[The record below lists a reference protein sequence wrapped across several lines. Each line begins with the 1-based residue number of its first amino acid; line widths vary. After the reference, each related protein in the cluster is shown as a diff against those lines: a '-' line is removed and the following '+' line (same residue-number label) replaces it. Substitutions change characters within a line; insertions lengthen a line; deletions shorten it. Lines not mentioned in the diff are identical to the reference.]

1 MKDLKCFVIDSS
13 MTMWTLKQEK
23 MQKIFDN
30 LSPLDIVS
38 QVDNED
44 IVELIEEIICNFNK
58 NNVYDLDYI
67 INRLLDIKLE
77 KEVQE
82 NE

>member
-13 MTMWTLKQEK
+13 MTIWTLKQEK

-30 LSPLDIVS
+30 LSPLEIIS

-44 IVELIEEIICNFNK
+44 IVELITEIICNFK
-58 NNVYDLDYI
+58 KDNVYDLDYI
-67 INRLLDIKLE
+67 INELQDIKLE
-77 KEVQE
+77 KEC
-82 NE
+82 

>member
-1 MKDLKCFVIDSS
+1 MNDSKCFVIDSS

-77 KEVQE
+77 KEV
-82 NE
+82 